1 MDTKISK
8 KTACAT
14 PRFDCIDHCPD
25 CNFQCNQKILV
36 FAGTFEGHE
45 LAKYFDQRG
54 WNRCADFCV
63 ATEYG
68 TETFSDIKGLSIIE
82 GRLNEAAM
90 EELLKSGPYGLV
102 VDATHPYAKA
112 VTENL
117 QKACQIS
124 HVEYVRL
131 LRREGFFDYEGV
143 NTVESAEEAVAY
155 LLETEGK
162 ILLTT
167 GSKELSKYRRLSDRI
182 VARVLPS
189 QDSLRLC
196 FDAGIPAKN
205 IICMQGPFTKE
216 MNLATMEQYGC
227 KWLVTKK
234 TGQPGGFDDKVRLC
248 EEGYRII
255 VIGRP
260 QAETGL
266 SLEEVKER
274 VEAFYGE

>member
-14 PRFDCIDHCPD
+14 PRFDSIDHCPD

-90 EELLKSGPYGLV
+90 EELLKSGLYGLV

-131 LRREGFFDYEGV
+131 LRGEVFFDYEGV
-143 NTVESAEEAVAY
+143 NT
-155 LLETEGK
+155 
-162 ILLTT
+162 
-167 GSKELSKYRRLSDRI
+167 
-182 VARVLPS
+182 
-189 QDSLRLC
+189 LRLC

-216 MNLATMEQYGC
+216 MNFATMEQYGC
-227 KWLVTKK
+227 KWLVTKN
-234 TGQPGGFDDKVRLC
+234 TGKPGGFDDKVRLC

>member
-1 MDTKISK
+1 M
-8 KTACAT
+8 
-14 PRFDCIDHCPD
+14 
-25 CNFQCNQKILV
+25 
-36 FAGTFEGHE
+36 
-45 LAKYFDQRG
+45 
-54 WNRCADFCV
+54 

-131 LRREGFFDYEGV
+131 LRREEFFDYEGV
-143 NTVESAEEAVAY
+143 NTVESAEESCSISFGDGREDFADHRFQRTVKVPQAFRSDCRQSSAQPGFAAVV
-155 LLETEGK
+155 LLMPASRQRT
-162 ILLTT
+162 
-167 GSKELSKYRRLSDRI
+167 SS
-182 VARVLPS
+182 ACRVL
-189 QDSLRLC
+189 
-196 FDAGIPAKN
+196 
-205 IICMQGPFTKE
+205 FTKE

-227 KWLVTKK
+227 KWLVTKN
-234 TGQPGGFDDKVRLC
+234 TGKPGGFDDKVRLC

-260 QAETGL
+260 QAETGCH
-266 SLEEVKER
+266 
-274 VEAFYGE
+274 